1 MRDIERPM
9 STLEPADPPLLETAH
24 LSRVAG
30 GVRLV
35 DDVTVQVRR
44 REVLAVVGPSGS
56 GKSSFLRLLNRLDEP
71 TSALDDAAKEDVET
85 LIRKIVREQELT
97 CLLVT
102 HDQAQA
108 GRLASRVMVL
118 AAGKLARIGATDEV
132 LRAEDRLH

>member
-1 MRDIERPM
+1 M
-9 STLEPADPPLLETAH
+9 STLEPVDPPLLEAAH

-35 DDVTVQVRR
+35 DDVTMRVRR

-71 TSALDDAAKEDVET
+71 TSALDDAAKQDVET